1 MAVSPHPEPNA
12 LYWCTPSGPAGLEEL
27 LAWRAGLRSDGKKLV
42 AAAGSFD
49 LFQIGHV
56 RYLQAARSMGDALV
70 VGLYNDSSVASL
82 EGLGRPL
89 IPEADR
95 AALLAALRCVDQV
108 VVLSRTALDEF
119 HRVLQPDIQAKAEE
133 AAGDSLISAR
143 LLASSQVLQMTA
155 CQLNDN
161 IQKAADL
168 MITALKAG
176 NKILACGNGGS
187 AADAQHFAAEL
198 VVRFL
203 HNRVA
208 LPAIALTTDTSI
220 LTATANDTGFENVFS
235 RQVQALGQPGDVLVA
250 ISTSGNS
257 PNVLAAAQ
265 AARFRGM
272 KVIGLMGATTCRLV
286 DLTDLPLQV
295 PSIFT
300 PSIQQAHTAVLHVLC
315 ELVEK
320 AFLPG

>member
-1 MAVSPHPEPNA
+1 MAIFTHPESNA
-12 LYWCTPSGPAGLEEL
+12 LYWWTPSGPVGLEEL
-27 LAWRAGLRSDGKKLV
+27 LAWRAGLRADGKKLV

-49 LFQIGHV
+49 LFQIGQA
-56 RYLQAARSMGDALV
+56 RYLQAARSLGDALV

-82 EGLGRPL
+82 EGVGRPFV
-89 IPEADR
+89 PEVDR
-95 AALLAALRCVDQV
+95 AALLTALWCVDQV
-108 VVLSRTALDEF
+108 VVLSSAALDEF
-119 HRVLQPDIQAKAEE
+119 FRVLQPDIQAKAEE
-133 AAGDSLISAR
+133 AAGDFLISAR
-143 LLASSQVLQMTA
+143 LLASSHVLQMTA
-155 CQLNDN
+155 YQLSDS

-187 AADAQHFAAEL
+187 AADAQHFATEL

-203 HNRVA
+203 HDRVA

-220 LTATANDTGFENVFS
+220 LTAAANDTGFENVFS
-235 RQVQALGQPGDVLVA
+235 RQVWALGQPGDVLVA

-257 PNVLAAAQ
+257 PNILAAAQ
-265 AARFRGM
+265 AARLRGM
-272 KVIGLMGATTCRLV
+272 KVIGLMGEKACRLV
-286 DLTDLPLQV
+286 ELTDLPLQI
-295 PSIFT
+295 PSTFT

>member
-1 MAVSPHPEPNA
+1 MAVSTHPELNA
-12 LYWCTPSGPAGLEEL
+12 LYWWRPSGPAGLGEL
-27 LAWRAGLRSDGKKLV
+27 LTWRAGLRADGKKLV
-42 AAAGSFD
+42 AVTGSFD
-49 LFQIGHV
+49 LFQIGLV
-56 RYLQAARSMGDALV
+56 RYLQAARSLGDALV
-70 VGLYNDSSVASL
+70 MGLYNDSSVASL
-82 EGLGRPL
+82 EGVGRPFV
-89 IPEADR
+89 PEADR
-95 AALLAALRCVDQV
+95 AALLTALRCVDQV
-108 VVLSRTALDEF
+108 VVLSSAALDEF
-119 HRVLQPDIQAKAEE
+119 FRVLQPDIQAKAEE
-133 AAGDSLISAR
+133 SAGDLLISAR
-143 LLASSQVLQMTA
+143 LLASSHVLQMTA
-155 CQLNDN
+155 YRLSDI

-187 AADAQHFAAEL
+187 AADAQHFATEL

-203 HNRVA
+203 HDRVA

-220 LTATANDTGFENVFS
+220 LTAAANDTGFENVFS
-235 RQVQALGQPGDVLVA
+235 RQVRALGQPGDVLVA

-265 AARFRGM
+265 VARLRGM
-272 KVIGLMGATTCRLV
+272 KIIGLMGEKAGRLV
-286 DLTDLPLQV
+286 ELTDLPLQV
-295 PSIFT
+295 PSTFT